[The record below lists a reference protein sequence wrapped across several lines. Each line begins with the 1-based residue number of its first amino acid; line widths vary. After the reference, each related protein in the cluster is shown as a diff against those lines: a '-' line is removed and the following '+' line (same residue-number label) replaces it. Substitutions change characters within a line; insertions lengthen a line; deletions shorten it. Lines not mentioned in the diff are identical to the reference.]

1 MQCTPDRQNPL
12 AALLQG
18 SATHAMLK
26 PDWP

>member
-1 MQCTPDRQNPL
+1 MQVVPGRQNPL

-26 PDWP
+26 PNQP